1 MEIEQA
7 EKREQAEKSEQAE
20 LIEYLDQMDEKQKL
34 TLTIAQEHLG
44 TSFHLRK
51 SNGFQE
57 WKKKKNKS

>member
-1 MEIEQA
+1 MENKEE
-7 EKREQAEKSEQAE
+7 EKREQAELK
-20 LIEYLDQMDEKQKL
+20 EYLDQMDEKQKI